1 LKSVCCCIS
10 APDDEPPVNA
20 GGVVKLF
27 NAVKAED
34 LSEHTALTFHAYC
47 VLDNKPVR
55 FMAVVAVVLFVKV
68 AAFKGLN

>member
-1 LKSVCCCIS
+1 
-10 APDDEPPVNA
+10 
-20 GGVVKLF
+20 VVKLF

-55 FMAVVAVVLFVKV
+55 FMAVVAVLLFVKV